1 MDSQAH
7 LPRAVI
13 ATRVG
18 VAVFVAAM
26 LGLAT
31 PVHAGNE
38 REHLDALMVQTLP
51 TPIPAPAFRLADV
64 GGVSRTLEN
73 LRGSVVL
80 LNFWATWCI
89 PCRDE
94 MPAMERLHRAYRE
107 QGLTVLGVNFKES
120 AREVRAFLEKLGVS
134 FTTILDT
141 DGAVSGTYRV
151 RGLPV
156 TFLVDREG
164 RLLWKA
170 IGAREWDGPHG
181 RAHLEEVLGGR

>member
-1 MDSQAH
+1 
-7 LPRAVI
+7 
-13 ATRVG
+13 
-18 VAVFVAAM
+18 
-26 LGLAT
+26 
-31 PVHAGNE
+31 
-38 REHLDALMVQTLP
+38 
-51 TPIPAPAFRLADV
+51 
-64 GGVSRTLEN
+64 
-73 LRGSVVL
+73 
-80 LNFWATWCI
+80 
-89 PCRDE
+89 
-94 MPAMERLHRAYRE
+94 MERLHRAYRE
-107 QGLTVLGVNFKES
+107 RGLTVLGVNFKES

-134 FTTILDT
+134 FGTILDM

>member
-7 LPRAVI
+7 LPRAVRI
-13 ATRVG
+13 RRAG
-18 VAVFVAAM
+18 VAVAVAAT
-26 LGLAT
+26 LGLAA
-31 PVHAGNE
+31 PVHAGS
-38 REHLDALMVQTLP
+38 EHLDALMVQTLP
-51 TPIPAPAFRLADV
+51 TPIPAPGFRLTDAD
-64 GGVSRTLEN
+64 GAPRTLESF
-73 LRGSVVL
+73 RGSVVL

-94 MPAMERLHRAYRE
+94 MPVMERLHRAYRE
-107 QGLTVLGVNFKES
+107 RGLTVLGVNFKES

-134 FTTILDT
+134 FGTILDM

>member
-1 MDSQAH
+1 MGG
-7 LPRAVI
+7 RA
-13 ATRVG
+13 G
-18 VAVFVAAM
+18 VAVAVAAA

-31 PVHAGNE
+31 PVHAGD
-38 REHLDALMVQTLP
+38 EHLDALMVQTFP
-51 TPIPAPAFRLADV
+51 TPVSAPAFRLADV
-64 GGVSRTLEN
+64 DGASRTLDS

-94 MPAMERLHRAYRE
+94 MPAMARLHQHYRPR
-107 QGLTVLGVNFKES
+107 GLTILGVNFKES
-120 AREVRAFLEKLGVS
+120 APDVRAFLDKLGVS
-134 FTTILDT
+134 FGTVLDT
-141 DGAVSGTYRV
+141 DGTVSEKYRV

-170 IGAREWDGPHG
+170 IGVRDWDGPHG
-181 RAHLEEVLGGR
+181 RGHLDEILAEQTGRR

>member
-7 LPRAVI
+7 LPRAVMRSR
-13 ATRVG
+13 AG
-18 VAVFVAAM
+18 VAVVVAAA

-31 PVHAGNE
+31 PAHAGS
-38 REHLDALMVQTLP
+38 EHLDALMVQTLP
-51 TPIPAPAFRLADV
+51 TPIPAPAIRLADV
-64 GGVSRTLEN
+64 DGAPRTLES

-94 MPAMERLHRAYRE
+94 MPAMERLHRSYRE
-107 QGLTVLGVNFKES
+107 RGLTVLGVNFKES
-120 AREVRAFLEKLGVS
+120 GPEVRAFLEKLGVS
-134 FTTILDT
+134 FGTVLDT
-141 DGAVSGTYRV
+141 DGRVSEKYRV

-170 IGAREWDGPHG
+170 IGGREWDGPNG
-181 RAHLEEVLGGR
+181 RAHLEEVLGR

>member
-1 MDSQAH
+1 
-7 LPRAVI
+7 VI

-94 MPAMERLHRAYRE
+94 MPVMERLHQRYR
-107 QGLTVLGVNFKES
+107 QRGFTVLGVNFKES
-120 AREVRAFLEKLGVS
+120 APEVHAFLKNLGVT
-134 FTTILDT
+134 FETVLDI
-141 DGAVSGTYRV
+141 DGRVSEKYRV

-164 RLLWKA
+164 RLIWKA
-170 IGAREWDGPHG
+170 IGAREWDSPHG
-181 RAHLEEVLGGR
+181 RAHLDVMLGGR

>member
-1 MDSQAH
+1 VDSQAH
-7 LPRAVI
+7 LPRAVRI
-13 ATRVG
+13 RPAG
-18 VAVFVAAM
+18 VAVAVATT
-26 LGLAT
+26 LGLAA
-31 PVHAGNE
+31 PVHAGS
-38 REHLDALMVQTLP
+38 EHLDALMVQILP
-51 TPIPAPAFRLADV
+51 TPIPAPGFRLTDAD
-64 GGVSRTLEN
+64 GAPRTLEGF
-73 LRGSVVL
+73 RGSVVL

-107 QGLTVLGVNFKES
+107 RGLTVLGVNFKES

-134 FTTILDT
+134 FGTMLDM
-141 DGAVSGTYRV
+141 DGAVSGMYRV

-170 IGAREWDGPHG
+170 IGAREWDGPDG
-181 RAHLEEVLGGR
+181 RAYLDTVLGGR

>member
-1 MDSQAH
+1 
-7 LPRAVI
+7 VI
-13 ATRVG
+13 ATLAG
-18 VAVFVAAM
+18 VAVVVAAT

-31 PVHAGNE
+31 SAHAGSE
-38 REHLDALMVQTLP
+38 PLAALMVQTLP
-51 TPIPAPAFRLADV
+51 TPIPAPAIHLANVD
-64 GGVSRTLEN
+64 GTPRTLEN

-94 MPAMERLHRAYRE
+94 MPAMERLHRDYR
-107 QGLTVLGVNFKES
+107 QRGLRVLGVNFKES
-120 AREVRAFLEKLGVS
+120 APEVRVFLDKLGVS
-134 FTTILDT
+134 FGTVLDT
-141 DGAVSGTYRV
+141 DGKVSEKYRV

-164 RLLWKA
+164 TLRWKA
-170 IGAREWDGPHG
+170 IGVREWDGPHG